1 MVSIYVGNLPFRVT
15 EDEVASLFSEFGEVQ
30 RVHLVMDRETG
41 RPRGFGFVEMGDDE
55 GRQAIQELMDRNA
68 ELGGRPLKLNEAQ
81 PREERGGGGFR
92 GGGGGFRGGGGGGYR
107 GGGGGGG
114 YRGGDRDGGG
124 GGYRGGGGGGGY
136 RGGGGGGGYRGDRDG
151 GGGRGGFGGG
161 GGRGGF
167 GGGRGDYGDMPPQ
180 DRGRREKGDRR
191 HEKDDYED

>member
-114 YRGGDRDGGG
+114 YRG
-124 GGYRGGGGGGGY
+124 
-136 RGGGGGGGYRGDRDG
+136 DRDG
-151 GGGRGGFGGG
+151 GGGRGGFGGGRGGFGGGGG

-191 HEKDDYED
+191 HDKDDYED

>member
-92 GGGGGFRGGGGGGYR
+92 GGGGGYRGGGGGGGFRGGDRDGGGYR

-124 GGYRGGGGGGGY
+124 RGGFGG
-136 RGGGGGGGYRGDRDG
+136 D
-151 GGGRGGFGGG
+151 GGGRGGFGGGG

-167 GGGRGDYGDMPPQ
+167 GGGRGGFGGGDYGDMPPQ